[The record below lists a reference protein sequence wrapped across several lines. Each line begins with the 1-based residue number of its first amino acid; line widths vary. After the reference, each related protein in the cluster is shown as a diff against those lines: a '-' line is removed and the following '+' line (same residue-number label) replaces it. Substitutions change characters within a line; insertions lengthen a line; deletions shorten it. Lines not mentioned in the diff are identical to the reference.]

1 MTLVAPE
8 NFQHI
13 LRIFNTNIKG
23 TENVIY
29 ALTAIKGVGR
39 RFSILVCKR
48 AGVDTSKRAGQLKQ
62 DEIDRIVNIIEHPV
76 ENKIPNHFLN
86 HRRDIKDG
94 TSSHSTSQQVDIDI
108 RDAIERLKKIRAHR
122 GLRHIRG
129 IRVRGQHTKTTGRH
143 GKTVGVSKKKNP

>member
-13 LRIFNTNIKG
+13 LRVFNTNING
-23 TENVIY
+23 TENVVY
-29 ALTAIKGVGR
+29 ALTAIKGIGR
-39 RFSILVCKR
+39 RFSTLVCKR
-48 AGVDTSKRAGQLKQ
+48 ANVDTTKRAGQLTQ
-62 DEIDRIVNIIEHPV
+62 SEIDRLIKVIENPLDH
-76 ENKIPNHFLN
+76 KIPEYFLN

-94 TSSHSTSQQVDIDI
+94 TSSHATSQQVDIHI

-122 GLRHIRG
+122 GLRHMRG

-143 GKTVGVSKKKNP
+143 GHTIGVSKKKTA